1 MKKIFEKYSYES
13 VRLFLNQFAISLF
26 GLTLA
31 LAAGMAGNSTLKL
44 ISSIAAII
52 FYLFLQYTVA
62 WEVGAKD
69 KISIDCGKAKR
80 DLSVPVKMWLLA
92 NSLNLLIA
100 VMITLGNLLSNI
112 GFFSTLGGIGSVLAF
127 VIEGEYLGVLS
138 IRIAPDTPLNSLYF
152 MYYVITLPSLITVFF
167 SYFLGVTG
175 RGANKIFEKELPE
188 SDRPEKKKSWL
199 DKIDR
204 GNQK

>member
-1 MKKIFEKYSYES
+1 MKKFFEKYSYES

-31 LAAGMAGNSTLKL
+31 LAAGMAGSSTLK
-44 ISSIAAII
+44 IASSVGAII

-69 KISIDCGKAKR
+69 KISIDCGKAKKDMTIPLR
-80 DLSVPVKMWLLA
+80 MWLLS
-92 NSLNLLIA
+92 NSLNLLLA
-100 VMITLGNLLSNI
+100 VLITLGNLLSNI
-112 GFFSTLGGIGSVLAF
+112 GFFSNMGGIASIAAF
-127 VIEGEYLGVLS
+127 IIEGEYMGVLS
-138 IRIAPDTPLNSLYF
+138 IRVAAETPLNSLPF
-152 MYYVITLPSLITVFF
+152 MYFVITIPSLIVVVA
-167 SYFLGVTG
+167 SYFLGVSG
-175 RGANKIFEKELPE
+175 VIGGKMLINSYPE
-188 SDRPEKKKSWL
+188 SDRPEKKSFF

>member
-1 MKKIFEKYSYES
+1 MKKFLEKYSYES
-13 VRLFLNQFAISLF
+13 VKLFLNQCAISLF

-31 LAAGMAGNSTLKL
+31 LAAGMMGSSTLKVA
-44 ISSIAAII
+44 SSSGAII

-62 WEVGAKD
+62 WEVGCKD
-69 KISIDCGKAKR
+69 KISIDCKKAKR
-80 DLSVPVKMWLLA
+80 DMSIPVKMWLLS

-100 VMITLGNLLSNI
+100 VLITLGHLLSNV
-112 GFFSTLGGIGSVLAF
+112 GLFSSLGGIASVIAF
-127 VIEGEYLGVLS
+127 IIEGEYMGVLS
-138 IRIAPDTPLNSLYF
+138 IRIAPETPLNSLFF
-152 MYYVITLPSLITVFF
+152 MYYLITIPSLITVVI

-175 RGANKIFEKELPE
+175 RGATKMLVNSYPE
-188 SDRPEKKKSWL
+188 SDRPDKKSFL

>member
-1 MKKIFEKYSYES
+1 MKNFFEKYSYES
-13 VRLFLNQFAISLF
+13 VRLFLNQVAISLF

-31 LAAGMAGNSTLKL
+31 LAAGMAGNSSLKL
-44 ISSIAAII
+44 ITSVAAII

-138 IRIAPDTPLNSLYF
+138 IRVAPDTPLNSLYF
-152 MYYVITLPSLITVFF
+152 MYYVITLPSLVTVFF

-175 RGANKIFEKELPE
+175 RGANKIFAKELPE

>member
-1 MKKIFEKYSYES
+1 MKKFLEKYSYES

-31 LAAGMAGNSTLKL
+31 LAAGMAGSSTLK
-44 ISSIAAII
+44 IASSVGAII

-80 DLSVPVKMWLLA
+80 DMTIPLRMWLLS
-92 NSLNLLIA
+92 NSLNLLLA
-100 VMITLGNLLSNI
+100 VLITFGVLLSDI
-112 GFFSTLGGIGSVLAF
+112 GFFSTMGGIASVASF
-127 VIEGEYLGVLS
+127 IIEGEYMGVLS
-138 IRIAPDTPLNSLYF
+138 IHIAEGTPLNSLPIMYF
-152 MYYVITLPSLITVFF
+152 LITLPSLLVVVG

-175 RGANKIFEKELPE
+175 KLGAKMLGNSYPE
-188 SDRPEKKKSWL
+188 SDRPEKKSFF

>member
-1 MKKIFEKYSYES
+1 MKKFFEKYSYES

>member
-1 MKKIFEKYSYES
+1 MKKFLEKYSYES

-31 LAAGMAGNSTLKL
+31 LAAGMMGSSTLK
-44 ISSIAAII
+44 IASSVGAII

-69 KISIDCGKAKR
+69 KISIDCGKAKINM
-80 DLSVPVKMWLLA
+80 SIPVKMWLIS

-100 VMITLGNLLSNI
+100 VLITLGHLLSNV
-112 GFFSTLGGIGSVLAF
+112 GLFSTMGGIASVVAF
-127 VIEGEYLGVLS
+127 IIEGEYMGILS
-138 IRIAPDTPLNSLYF
+138 IRVAADTPLNSLFF
-152 MYYVITLPSLITVFF
+152 MYYLITIPSLITVVT

-175 RGANKIFEKELPE
+175 RGVNKMVANSYPE
-188 SDRPEKKKSWL
+188 SDRPEKKSFR
-199 DKIDR
+199 DKLDR

>member
-1 MKKIFEKYSYES
+1 MKKFFEKYSYES

-31 LAAGMAGNSTLKL
+31 LAAGMAGSNTLK
-44 ISSIAAII
+44 IASSVGAII

-80 DLSVPVKMWLLA
+80 DMSIPVKMWLLS
-92 NSLNLLIA
+92 NSLNLLLA
-100 VMITLGNLLSNI
+100 VLITLGHLLSNV
-112 GFFSTLGGIGSVLAF
+112 GFFSSMGGIASIVSF
-127 VIEGEYLGVLS
+127 IIEGEYMGVLTLQV
-138 IRIAPDTPLNSLYF
+138 AANTPLNSLFYV
-152 MYYVITLPSLITVFF
+152 YYLITLPSLLVVV
-167 SYFLGVTG
+167 SAYALGVTG
-175 RGANKIFEKELPE
+175 KGGAKMLGNSYPE
-188 SDRPEKKKSWL
+188 SDRPEKKSFF